1 MSTAFRF
8 SVPVMPSKP
17 AGAGKS
23 APAKNK
29 NQGVWGPP
37 HYATNPTGTI
47 KTHKQNTRDVL
58 SAVMSQLR
66 EKSGQKFLPE
76 TTPGDG
82 SIAQPEASAKPL
94 PKPLTPPRE
103 VSDKSDDS
111 RGLDK
116 EVSHSLMGSQKP
128 DVADSI
134 TKRRSQ
140 MGLVDTD
147 SASNTSL
154 KKLWD
159 NGGDIAS
166 QSYAEREVD
175 HRGVMF
181 STPDNENVYKNQF
194 IIVHKHVDALQEE
207 FTQVTCDVGQCLDHC
222 ENANHNLSRKLF
234 EGLNDIDTKFS
245 ELTIDDMFVKTLQ
258 QGVES
263 TRSNLEEFKKVYTS
277 FCEKAFAP
285 LLGNVD
291 ANNLCVNELVKDVTF
306 MRGDVQSLTQ
316 KVHKMSQTLSLL
328 EKGMDSGFPKLK
340 PDVSSP
346 QMKMLGFDDSGLEG
360 ECPGSWRQGSFG
372 TDGTDASHN
381 II

>member
-1 MSTAFRF
+1 M
-8 SVPVMPSKP
+8 
-17 AGAGKS
+17 
-23 APAKNK
+23 
-29 NQGVWGPP
+29 
-37 HYATNPTGTI
+37 
-47 KTHKQNTRDVL
+47 
-58 SAVMSQLR
+58 
-66 EKSGQKFLPE
+66 
-76 TTPGDG
+76 
-82 SIAQPEASAKPL
+82 

-116 EVSHSLMGSQKP
+116 EVSHSLTGSRQP
-128 DVADSI
+128 DVADSV

-140 MGLVDTD
+140 MGLADTD

-181 STPDNENVYKNQF
+181 LTPDNENICKNQF
-194 IIVHKHVDALQEE
+194 IIVHKCVDALQEE
-207 FTQVTCDVGQCLDHC
+207 FMQVNRDVGQCLDHC
-222 ENANHNLSRKLF
+222 ENANHDLSRKLF

-245 ELTIDDMFVKTLQ
+245 ELMIDDMFVKTLQ

-263 TRSNLEEFKKVYTS
+263 TQSNLEEFKKVYTS
-277 FCEKAFAP
+277 FHEKAFAP

-291 ANNLCVNELVKDVTF
+291 TNNLCVNELVKDVMS
-306 MRGDVQSLTQ
+306 MRGDVRSLTQ

-360 ECPGSWRQGSFG
+360 EHPGSQRRGSFG

-381 II
+381 IT